1 MADTDSITAAAASC
15 SAAATVAEAKPPE
28 TKLSWGDI
36 ADEPEEKDA
45 PSTSDEKST
54 SDDLKIESLAIDET
68 KKVHKFLDD
77 PEDSNIKVIA
87 GDTMYNSAKSFE
99 DLKLSP
105 DLLKGLYVEMKFERP
120 SKIQAIS
127 LPMILTPPYKHLI
140 AQAHNGSGK
149 TTCFVL
155 GMLSRVDPKVSA
167 PQALCICPTRELAI
181 QNMEVLKKMGK
192 YTGITSE
199 CAIPMDSTNYM
210 PISKRPPI
218 MAQVVIGTPGTINK
232 WVSAKKLG
240 MSFLRILVF
249 DEADHM
255 LAELIKIVVVQS
267 GFKDD
272 SVRIMKAIVR
282 STPDCQVL
290 LFSATFDDAVRAF
303 VSKIVKDLFQG
314 DYNQM
319 FVNKEEL
326 SLESVKQYKV
336 KCPDELAKI
345 MVIKDRIFELG
356 QRVGQTIIF
365 VRTRNS
371 ASMLHKALTNDGYK
385 VTTIQGALKQ
395 EDRDKIVKEFKDGLT
410 QVLISTDLLA
420 RGFDQPQ
427 VNLVVNFDLPV
438 KHDSPSEPDC
448 EVYLHRVWR
457 AGRFGRK
464 GAVLN
469 LLCNDRDVM
478 IMAKIERHFNME
490 IAEDMSRRVSARAS
504 KKARDS
510 SSSASL
516 PPPPPSPP
524 SSPPPPGDLPRPE
537 WASRPLHK
545 LTQFNM
551 PFFQRDEDTTWAV
564 EQLRLRQQLGICAV
578 TAPTYPRLVR
588 LFYQNL
594 YETTTDDGLLSN
606 IDGQAVHITSSMIA
620 TVLGFLAKPK
630 YQLFPAVEDRQPIY
644 SLIQQYFS
652 GGQGDLS
659 FTCLRRSKLPSRLLF
674 LDSVVRKNV
683 LPLGPRAE
691 LRLEFVRLLHGYQYG
706 YQVPLAHAIW
716 MHLRKFLREAVR
728 PNPMQNLTWPLPF
741 ANLLTLVFELNHLR
755 IAEDEEI
762 DRGYP
767 TFGQREWQ
775 HSISRI
781 LQPVGVLVDEAQYPV
796 HDHPPH
802 PVPPVPPQGDP
813 LYMTREKYLQLQH
826 SVDQVHSTLRDHHQ
840 SLMELRRDF
849 QAHRDYSRAIFDQLL
864 AHQQRVQED
873 TFETRSLMQ
882 ALFAQHLLPPPPP
895 PPPASP

>member
-1 MADTDSITAAAASC
+1 MADTDSTTTAAAASSSS
-15 SAAATVAEAKPPE
+15 SAAATVAETKPSE

-36 ADEPEEKDA
+36 VDEPEEPDA

-77 PEDSNIKVIA
+77 PEDSNIKAVIA

-192 YTGITSE
+192 YAGITSE

-218 MAQVVIGTPGTINK
+218 TAQVVIGTPGTINK
-232 WVSAKKLG
+232 WVSAKKLS
-240 MSFLRILVF
+240 MSFLKILVF

-255 LAELIKIVVVQS
+255 LAES

-282 STPDCQVL
+282 SAPDCQVL

-319 FVNKEEL
+319 FVNREEL

-356 QRVGQTIIF
+356 HRVGQTIIF

-371 ASMLHKALTNDGYK
+371 ASMLHKALTDDGYE

-420 RGFDQPQ
+420 RGFDQSQ

-448 EVYLHRVWR
+448 EVYLHRVGR

-464 GAVLN
+464 GAVFN

-490 IAEDMSRRVSARAS
+490 IAEMCH
-504 KKARDS
+504 
-510 SSSASL
+510 
-516 PPPPPSPP
+516 
-524 SSPPPPGDLPRPE
+524 PGE
-537 WASRPLHK
+537 VMK
-545 LTQFNM
+545 I
-551 PFFQRDEDTTWAV
+551 
-564 EQLRLRQQLGICAV
+564 LRQ
-578 TAPTYPRLVR
+578 
-588 LFYQNL
+588 
-594 YETTTDDGLLSN
+594 LLKRP
-606 IDGQAVHITSSMIA
+606 VC
-620 TVLGFLAKPK
+620 F
-630 YQLFPAVEDRQPIY
+630 E
-644 SLIQQYFS
+644 
-652 GGQGDLS
+652 
-659 FTCLRRSKLPSRLLF
+659 CLRGHDIQRLYLKMNTSDF
-674 LDSVVRKNV
+674 SDFWCFESSV
-683 LPLGPRAE
+683 
-691 LRLEFVRLLHGYQYG
+691 
-706 YQVPLAHAIW
+706 
-716 MHLRKFLREAVR
+716 
-728 PNPMQNLTWPLPF
+728 
-741 ANLLTLVFELNHLR
+741 
-755 IAEDEEI
+755 
-762 DRGYP
+762 
-767 TFGQREWQ
+767 
-775 HSISRI
+775 
-781 LQPVGVLVDEAQYPV
+781 
-796 HDHPPH
+796 
-802 PVPPVPPQGDP
+802 
-813 LYMTREKYLQLQH
+813 
-826 SVDQVHSTLRDHHQ
+826 
-840 SLMELRRDF
+840 
-849 QAHRDYSRAIFDQLL
+849 
-864 AHQQRVQED
+864 
-873 TFETRSLMQ
+873 
-882 ALFAQHLLPPPPP
+882 
-895 PPPASP
+895 